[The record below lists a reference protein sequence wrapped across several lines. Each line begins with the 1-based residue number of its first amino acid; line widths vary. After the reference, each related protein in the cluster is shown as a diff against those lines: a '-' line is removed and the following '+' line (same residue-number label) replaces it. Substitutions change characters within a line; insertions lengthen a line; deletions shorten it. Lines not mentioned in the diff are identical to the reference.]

1 MCNSSVATIF
11 HAIIIIIGSIYGFRE
26 DTAINAPSCA
36 LRAYFYLVSL
46 TAICY
51 SKAIQAMSH
60 LFFSVLYKHR
70 FLLTWRMHRILI
82 IINWIIAFI
91 VCVPLIFIDA
101 NDSFEIE
108 SRSCILSTKIYVFAF
123 CMANISCLFPYGII
137 AIVVVIIIIHIRRS
151 TRRVQAIRENS
162 PNTTQK
168 RRREIK
174 LIKQMSAQTAT
185 VTLAAPLYLFLII
198 WHVTQKRTGPE
209 PLYLL
214 SLNSITISLFML
226 TALQFIMNQEVNQLI
241 KQFFKRCCTFI
252 IMKKS
257 TDQQ

>member
-1 MCNSSVATIF
+1 
-11 HAIIIIIGSIYGFRE
+11 
-26 DTAINAPSCA
+26 
-36 LRAYFYLVSL
+36 
-46 TAICY
+46 
-51 SKAIQAMSH
+51 
-60 LFFSVLYKHR
+60 
-70 FLLTWRMHRILI
+70 
-82 IINWIIAFI
+82 
-91 VCVPLIFIDA
+91 
-101 NDSFEIE
+101 
-108 SRSCILSTKIYVFAF
+108 
-123 CMANISCLFPYGII
+123 MANVSCLFPYGII

-151 TRRVQAIRENS
+151 TRRVQAIPENS
-162 PNTTQK
+162 PNQTQK

-198 WHVTQKRTGPE
+198 WHVTQKKTGPE

-241 KQFFKRCCTFI
+241 RQFFKRCCTFI